1 MIPTSQD
8 SGLCPP
14 SSICVLTRVPHQVTE
29 LLQLENL
36 IDLVIPRGG
45 KSLVA
50 HVKANTRVP
59 VLSHADGIC
68 HVYVD
73 SVCVVLCMFV
83 CVRAVCTC

>member
-1 MIPTSQD
+1 M
-8 SGLCPP
+8 
-14 SSICVLTRVPHQVTE
+14 LTQVPYQVTE
-29 LLQLENL
+29 LLQLDNL

-68 HVYVD
+68 HVYID
-73 SVCVVLCMFV
+73 SVCVGGCVCV
-83 CVRAVCTC
+83 CVRAVFRC